1 MTSGLRDVYNKSD
14 MGNGHAGFV
23 WVEQLKPL
31 LLEMLAGVR
40 RHRETT
46 LLAGFDSRGIVAAA
60 LQSVSLVVPQ
70 SALNHLRDMDAVK
83 ASLRLVLK
91 HTLQAQSE
99 CARANPGERHMEPGN
114 AAHAGVARLR
124 DEQVIQWLAVWLE
137 IFCGVMNELHPKAIE
152 VVMLRVEGCDNRQ
165 VARRLGL
172 PLRLVKRVVHDIRL
186 ACDRTEKG

>member
-1 MTSGLRDVYNKSD
+1 
-14 MGNGHAGFV
+14 MGNGHAGFA

-40 RHRETT
+40 RHRETA
-46 LLAGFDSRGIVAAA
+46 LLAGFDSRGIVTAA

-99 CARANPGERHMEPGN
+99 CARDNPGERHMDRP
-114 AAHAGVARLR
+114 AGVAEMQ
-124 DEQVIQWLAVWLE
+124 DEHVIQWLAVWLE

-172 PLRLVKRVVHDIRL
+172 PLRLVKRVVHDIRQ
-186 ACDRTEKG
+186 ACERTERG